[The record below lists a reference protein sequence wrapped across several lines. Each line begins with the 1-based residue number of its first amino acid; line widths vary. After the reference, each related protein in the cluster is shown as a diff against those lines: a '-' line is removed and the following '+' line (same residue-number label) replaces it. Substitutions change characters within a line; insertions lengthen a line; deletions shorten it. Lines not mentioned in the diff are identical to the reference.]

1 MVCEGWRPEAQLPPG
16 KSSCHRGSAGYYQGS
31 AGYYQGGAVAAGER
45 RLFCIGIERILYA
58 SVYVVEEG
66 SGGSEELYGALEQ
79 VGRDDEV
86 IGWRIADAV
95 PL

>member
-1 MVCEGWRPEAQLPPG
+1 MVCAGWCREAQLAP
-16 KSSCHRGSAGYYQGS
+16 GSA
-31 AGYYQGGAVAAGER
+31 VATEER

-66 SGGSEELYGALEQ
+66 GGSSEELYGALEQ
-79 VGRDDEV
+79 VGRGDEV
-86 IGWRIADAV
+86 IGRRIADAV

>member
-1 MVCEGWRPEAQLPPG
+1 MVCAGWRREAQLAP
-16 KSSCHRGSAGYYQGS
+16 GSA
-31 AGYYQGGAVAAGER
+31 VATGEAQVATGER

-66 SGGSEELYGALEQ
+66 GGGSEELYGALEQ
-79 VGRDDEV
+79 VGRGDEI
-86 IGWRIADAV
+86 IGRRIAYTV